1 MRALCRQIPKVGAEC
16 LNWARSDLCG
26 GRPAMDV
33 PTANNRLVGLAQ
45 IAQSNAQIVVGRCIF
60 QIALD
65 DLHENFLGRLREQI
79 VRRFENAWNWVWVEV
94 LLVYLQAQQE
104 VFLWIGDFARHI

>member
-33 PTANNRLVGLAQ
+33 PTANNMDGVPVIQKATISLHFSLS
-45 IAQSNAQIVVGRCIF
+45 SNNPSMTFFFRSSTA
-60 QIALD
+60 
-65 DLHENFLGRLREQI
+65 
-79 VRRFENAWNWVWVEV
+79 
-94 LLVYLQAQQE
+94 
-104 VFLWIGDFARHI
+104 